1 MIYAGNSL
9 EFRDMAGRTHTNIP
23 IKKLNLQKGQ
33 NFTLHYDYGDD
44 WLFIIHTQSIDV
56 ADTEEA
62 PRLLKSK
69 GSVEQYP
76 DYDDWDDDY

>member
-1 MIYAGNSL
+1 M
-9 EFRDMAGRTHTNIP
+9 THFKFIP
-23 IKKLNLQKGQ
+23 KAAAERFFECLQGQ

-44 WLFIIHTQSIDV
+44 WLFIIHTQSVDV

-76 DYDDWDDDY
+76 DYDDWDDDDY